1 MMISVMRSLLGMWL
15 LLLGSLV
22 AGQGELPLLLFNG
35 RVLNDQGEPLDGAQ
49 VQFWQTDRNGNYDH
63 PGFNRNGMDLDTD
76 FQYFGTAMTTENGF
90 FQFLTYRPGI
100 YQARPITH
108 IHYKVW
114 YQEQDIFTSQFYFA
128 DEGFTQFS
136 PLLQLDL
143 LPQDDGSVLTNKT
156 IVVDLGLGGSELI
169 TPSQQEGP
177 FYPVVDFFGLD
188 SDMTNLA
195 KLEQGT
201 PSPTRA
207 PAVENPPTMASPI
220 DAPSTQVIDPETTA
234 DLPRQSPSTISPTE
248 TASCSSTSSTITS
261 SLSILAFFF
270 WITIL

>member
-1 MMISVMRSLLGMWL
+1 MMNSVMRALLGIWM
-15 LLLGSLV
+15 LLLGTLV

-63 PGFNRNGMDLDTD
+63 PGFNRNGMDLVTG
-76 FQYFGTAMTTENGF
+76 FQYFGTAMTTENGY
-90 FQFLTYRPGI
+90 FQFRTYRPGI

-143 LPQDDGSVLTNKT
+143 LPQDDGSVQTNKT

-177 FYPVVDFFGLD
+177 FYPLVDFFELD
-188 SDMTNLA
+188 SDMTNLT
-195 KLEQGT
+195 KLEQGK

-207 PAVENPPTMASPI
+207 PAVENPTAMASPTN
-220 DAPSTQVIDPETTA
+220 APSTQVIDSETTA
-234 DLPRQSPSTISPTE
+234 DLPMKSPSTISP
-248 TASCSSTSSTITS
+248 ASSSSTSSTITF
-261 SLSILAFFF
+261 SLSILAFLS
-270 WITIL
+270 ITAL